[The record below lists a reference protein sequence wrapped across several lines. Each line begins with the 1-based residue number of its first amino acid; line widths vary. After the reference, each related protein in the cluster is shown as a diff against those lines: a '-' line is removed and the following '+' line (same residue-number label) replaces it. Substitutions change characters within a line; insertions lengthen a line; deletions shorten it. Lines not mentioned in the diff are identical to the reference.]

1 MSVWLDVAR
10 VAIADLICSDHA
22 RRASVYKDLKPTL
35 NLVSDDIFRLLQR
48 IATRAPPVDLT
59 SNTLFA
65 LHNPES
71 LTPRSQRTS
80 VHERACVQLK
90 FTVLSRFSTTK
101 LRTLQDLCT
110 VTNVY
115 MTKSKP
121 FGAAEHHQHFIEVP
135 QILSDQQLTSHQSRT
150 SDYKR
155 RPASCLHLTHCSQPD
170 RIRQRL

>member
-1 MSVWLDVAR
+1 MR

-22 RRASVYKDLKPTL
+22 RRASVYMDLKPTL

-48 IATRAPPVDLT
+48 IVTRAPPVDLT

-80 VHERACVQLK
+80 VHERTCVKLE

-101 LRTLQDLCT
+101 LRTLQDPYAIKR
-110 VTNVY
+110 VH
-115 MTKSKP
+115 MMKSKAL
-121 FGAAEHHQHFIEVP
+121 GTAEHHQHYIEAP
-135 QILSDQQLTSHQSRT
+135 QILSHQQLTSHQSRA
-150 SDYKR
+150 SNYKR
-155 RPASCLHLTHCSQPD
+155 RPA
-170 RIRQRL
+170 